1 MEGPITI
8 HTDGACSGNP
18 GPGGW
23 GAIVQV
29 ESHVRELGGGSPQ
42 TTNNRMELLAAIE
55 ALRSVADQPDL
66 VEIITDSTYL
76 ISGITR
82 WLSGWKRKGWTR
94 IDGEAVVNR
103 DLWEALDR
111 LAARPIHWT
120 HVRGH
125 QGHQGNSRCD
135 EIAVAFSHGKTPAL
149 YDGPVS
155 DYSVDLSAPIASTGP
170 SPKKRRSGNKKAGWY
185 MSLLNGKLEK
195 HLTWAECQN
204 RVIHQPA
211 LFKKVS
217 TVEEETLLL
226 KKWGLS

>member
-1 MEGPITI
+1 MNNPITI

-23 GAIVQV
+23 GAIV
-29 ESHVRELGGGSPQ
+29 SAGGRVRELGGWEER

-55 ALRSVADQPDL
+55 ALRSVAGRPGP
-66 VEIITDSTYL
+66 VEIVTDSTYL

-111 LAARPIHWT
+111 LASRPIHWT

-125 QGHQGNSRCD
+125 QGHPGNGRCD
-135 EIAVAFSHGKTPAL
+135 KIAVAFSRGEMPSL
-149 YDGPVS
+149 YDGPLS
-155 DYSVDLSAPIASTGP
+155 DYSIDLSAPILP
-170 SPKKRRSGNKKAGWY
+170 PKESKTRKRNKKDGWY
-185 MSLLNGKLEK
+185 MSLLHGRLEK
-195 HLTWAECQN
+195 HLTWAE
-204 RVIHQPA
+204 
-211 LFKKVS
+211 
-217 TVEEETLLL
+217 
-226 KKWGLS
+226 

>member
-1 MEGPITI
+1 MSDKIVI

-23 GAIVQV
+23 AAVVLSEG
-29 ESHVRELGGGSPQ
+29 HVKELGGPSPN

-55 ALRSVADQPDL
+55 ALRSVAGRPGPID
-66 VEIITDSTYL
+66 VVTDSTYL

-103 DLWEALDR
+103 DLWEALD
-111 LAARPIHWT
+111 LLTVRPIHWI

-125 QGHQGNSRCD
+125 QGHPGNGRCD
-135 EIAVAFSHGKTPAL
+135 EIAVAFSHGEMPTL
-149 YDGPVS
+149 YDGPIS
-155 DYSVDLSAPIASTGP
+155 GYGIDLAASIGP
-170 SPKKRRSGNKKAGWY
+170 GKPSKKRVRAKKDGWY
-185 MSLLNGKLEK
+185 MSLLHGKLEK

-217 TVEEETLLL
+217 TAEEEAQIL
-226 KKWGLS
+226 KQWGL